1 MPEKKYIVSLD
12 EAERSRLKEL
22 VSKGKGA
29 AYRIKHAHILL
40 NSDENGPNLRDED
53 IARSLSC
60 HACTVANVRRR
71 FVEQGL
77 EAALERKKRASPPTP
92 PKLDG
97 RGEAK
102 LIALACGEA
111 PEGRSEWTMQLLAD
125 ELVALGVVDSIS
137 DETVRKTL
145 KKTRSNRIYAN
156 AG

>member
-1 MPEKKYIVSLD
+1 MPEKKYIVSLN
-12 EAERSRLKEL
+12 EEERIHLKEL

-40 NSDENGPNLRDED
+40 NSDEHGPSLRDED
-53 IARSLSC
+53 IARLLSC
-60 HACTVANVRRR
+60 HSCTVANVRRR

-77 EAALERKKRASPPTP
+77 EGALERKKRAAPPTP

-102 LIALACGEA
+102 LIALACSEP
-111 PEGRSEWTMQLLAD
+111 PEGRGTWTMQLLAD
-125 ELVALGVVDSIS
+125 KLVALGVVDSIC
-137 DETVRKTL
+137 DETVRQTL
-145 KKTRSNRIYAN
+145 KKTRSSPICAN

>member
-1 MPEKKYIVSLD
+1 MPEKKYVVTLTD
-12 EAERSRLKEL
+12 EERIQLKAL

-29 AYRIKHAHILL
+29 AYRIKHALIVL
-40 NSDENGPNLRDED
+40 NADKEGPNLRDED

-60 HACTVANVRRR
+60 HCGTVANVRRR

-77 EAALERKKRASPPTP
+77 EAALERKKRALPPNP

-102 LIALACGEA
+102 LIALACSEP
-111 PEGRSEWTMQLLAD
+111 PEGRSQWTMQLLAD
-125 ELVALGVVDSIS
+125 ELVALKVVDRIS
-137 DETVRKTL
+137 DETVRQTL
-145 KKTRSNRIYAN
+145 KKTRSSRTCAN